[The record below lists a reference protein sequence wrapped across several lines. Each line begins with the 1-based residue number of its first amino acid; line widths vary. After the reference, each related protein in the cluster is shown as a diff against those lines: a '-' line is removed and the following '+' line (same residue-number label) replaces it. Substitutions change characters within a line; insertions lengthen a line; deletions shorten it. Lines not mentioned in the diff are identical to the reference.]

1 MLALYRYL
9 RVVTQFELSASLEC
23 AGLAPLCYRAE
34 RGTLYVGDC
43 ALRARTKRRQV
54 GALQGGVQFQT
65 AQYLSSPR
73 IDTYLHE

>member
-1 MLALYRYL
+1 MLALSRYL
-9 RVVTQFELSASLEC
+9 RVVTQFELSASLDC
-23 AGLAPLCYRAE
+23 
-34 RGTLYVGDC
+34 RGRGAAFV
-43 ALRARTKRRQV
+43 RARTKRRQA